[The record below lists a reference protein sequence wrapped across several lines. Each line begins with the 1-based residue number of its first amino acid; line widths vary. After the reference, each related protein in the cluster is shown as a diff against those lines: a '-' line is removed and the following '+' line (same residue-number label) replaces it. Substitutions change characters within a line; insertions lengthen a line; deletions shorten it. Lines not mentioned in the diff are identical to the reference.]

1 MAQNKKVK
9 PLPKW
14 ADLGLLPLINLSVAL
29 VVSGIVVALIGYNPF
44 EALGHLISGSFGSQ
58 YAWGYTLYYATNFV
72 FTGLAVSIA
81 YQCGL
86 FNIGAEGQAAM
97 GGLGMGL
104 IALNF
109 SNLPWPILLP
119 FTVLAGA
126 VFGAAWAFIP
136 AYLQAKRGSHVV
148 ITTIM
153 FNFIAA
159 AILTYLLAG
168 PMKRP
173 DGQAPESADFASA
186 SWFPALHDIFTGLE
200 RSPVNLSILLAVLA
214 AGAYWIFLKRTAQGY
229 EIRVVGKNPD
239 AARYAG
245 ISITRNIIV
254 AMLISGG
261 LAGLMGANEVLGVQH
276 RLLGS
281 FTAGY
286 GFVGIAVA
294 FMGRHHPIG
303 LCLAAVLFGALYQ
316 GGTEMAFEMPK
327 VTRDLMILVQG
338 LVILFAGALEHVFRP
353 QLTAL
358 FSRFSKPIAEELA

>member
-1 MAQNKKVK
+1 MSSPKKNA
-9 PLPKW
+9 LPKW
-14 ADLGLLPLINLSVAL
+14 ADLGLLPLINLGVAL
-29 VVSGIVVALIGYNPF
+29 VVSGLVVAFIGYNPF
-44 EALGHLISGSFGSQ
+44 EALGHLVYGAFGYNQ
-58 YAWGYTLYYATNFV
+58 AFGYTLYYATNFV

-86 FNIGAEGQAAM
+86 FNIGAEGQAAV
-97 GGLGMGL
+97 GGLGMAL
-104 IALNF
+104 VALNF
-109 SNLPWPILLP
+109 GNLPWVVLLP
-119 FTVLAGA
+119 FTLIVGA
-126 VFGAAWAFIP
+126 LFGAAWAFIP
-136 AYLQAKRGSHVV
+136 AYLQAKRGSHIV

-159 AILTYLLAG
+159 AFLTYFLAG
-168 PMKRP
+168 PLKRP
-173 DGQAPESADFASA
+173 DGQAPESADFAQA
-186 SWFPALHDIFTGLE
+186 SWFPALHEVFQGLD
-200 RSPVNLSILLAVLA
+200 RSPANLSIILAILA
-214 AGAYWIFLKRTAQGY
+214 CVAYWIFLKRTAGGY
-229 EIRVVGKNPD
+229 EIRVVGKNPE
-239 AARYAG
+239 AANYAG
-245 ISITRNIIV
+245 ISITKNIII
-254 AMLISGG
+254 AMLISGAF
-261 LAGLMGANEVLGVQH
+261 AGLMGANEILGVQH

-358 FSRFSKPIAEELA
+358 FARFSKGAA